1 MNLYIVATPIGNLE
15 DMSFRAVR
23 ILSEVDYIL
32 SEDTRVAQKLLGHY
46 KIKRPLISFHH
57 HSGQDK
63 YEMVLRYLNEG
74 KSIALISD
82 AGTPNISDPGGQLV
96 EFIRKESPEVN
107 IEPIPG
113 PSAIVTALSVS
124 GIKADKFTFF
134 GFLPHKKGRMT
145 MLKEMLSSKYPVI
158 FYESKHRI
166 KKLLGEIK
174 ESKTKKK
181 VLIFREL
188 TKMFYT
194 FYNQDIEELCKIF
207 EQDKDAGKGEFT
219 VIIY

>member
-15 DMSFRAVR
+15 DISFRAVR

-32 SEDTRVAQKLLGHY
+32 SEDTRVVQKLLGHY
-46 KIKRPLISFHH
+46 NIKKPLISFHH
-57 HSGQDK
+57 HTGREK
-63 YEMVLRYLNEG
+63 FEMVLRDLEKG
-74 KSIALISD
+74 KSIALVSD

-96 EFIRKESPEVN
+96 EFVRSRNSQIN

-113 PSAIVTALSVS
+113 ASAITTALSVA
-124 GIKADKFTFF
+124 GIQADKFTFF

-145 MLKEMLSSKYPVI
+145 MLKEILDSKYPVI

-166 KKLLGEIK
+166 NKLLKEIK
-174 ESKTKKK
+174 EANTKKK
-181 VLIFREL
+181 VMIFREL

-207 EQDKDAGKGEFT
+207 EQDKDAIKGEFT

>member
-15 DMSFRAVR
+15 DLSFRAAR

-32 SEDTRVAQKLLGHY
+32 SEDTRVAQKLLSHY
-46 KIKRPLISFHH
+46 KIKQPLKSFHH

-63 YEMVLRYLNEG
+63 YEMILRHLEEG
-74 KSIALISD
+74 KSIALVSD

-96 EFIRKESPEVN
+96 DFIRKSNPKIN

-134 GFLPHKKGRMT
+134 GFLPHKKGRMS

-166 KKLLGEIK
+166 KKLLEEIRAS
-174 ESKTKKK
+174 ESKKK

-194 FYNQDIEELCKIF
+194 FYNQDIDELCKIF

>member
-15 DMSFRAVR
+15 DLSFRALR

-32 SEDTRVAQKLLGHY
+32 SEDTRVAQKLLNHY

-57 HSGQDK
+57 HSGQTK
-63 YEMVLRYLNEG
+63 YDLVLRYLEQG
-74 KSIALISD
+74 KSIALVSD
-82 AGTPNISDPGGQLV
+82 AGTPNISDPGGQLI
-96 EFIRKESPEVN
+96 EFIRAKNPDIN

-113 PSAIVTALSVS
+113 PSAIITALSVS
-124 GIKADKFTFF
+124 GIKADKFSFF
-134 GFLPHKKGRMT
+134 GFLPHKKGRMK
-145 MLKEMLSSKYPVI
+145 MLKEILDSKYPVV

-166 KKLLGEIK
+166 KKLLEEIKAK
-174 ESKTKKK
+174 ESKKKIM
-181 VLIFREL
+181 IFREL

-194 FYNQDIEELCKIF
+194 FYNQDVEELCKIF

-219 VIIY
+219 IVVY